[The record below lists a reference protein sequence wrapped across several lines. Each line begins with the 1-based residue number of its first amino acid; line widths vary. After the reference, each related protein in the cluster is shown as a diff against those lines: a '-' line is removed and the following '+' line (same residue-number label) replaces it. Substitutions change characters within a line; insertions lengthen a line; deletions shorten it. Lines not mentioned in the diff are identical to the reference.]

1 MKKRKGHFSRKKS
14 KNSLFYLI
22 EYLGLSPYM
31 RTSKVVFPSVCLHML
46 DVKVF
51 RYMDIVLAILGIPT
65 HYYFGPGRHLS
76 FVSTKFEI
84 KPVLAC
90 WQQQMH
96 GQNKGKGH
104 SGFTLGQKGKRQ
116 LFQRPK
122 KKKLQ

>member
-1 MKKRKGHFSRKKS
+1 M
-14 KNSLFYLI
+14 
-22 EYLGLSPYM
+22 
-31 RTSKVVFPSVCLHML
+31 CLQML

-65 HYYFGPGRHLS
+65 HYYFGPRRHLS

-96 GQNKGKGH
+96 GQNKRKGH
-104 SGFTLGQKGKRQ
+104 SGFILGQEGKRQ

-122 KKKLQ
+122 KNYSRQARHFLHKYGHWEVLSGSDDDNG